1 MGQQTSTTNFVRQK
15 IRRRLII
22 IRGMLRRLVSLGIIL
37 NFIKQ
42 EVRIATSLGR
52 SLLLMDIPWQRLSMI
67 GLVVKIILSKLDL
80 LLKKR
85 LLLRKRTGLVNNF
98 FYQRTVFFSLI
109 YCLETLSLVLLSR
122 HVFGKV

>member
-98 FYQRTVFFSLI
+98 FIIEQYFLA
-109 YCLETLSLVLLSR
+109 
-122 HVFGKV
+122 